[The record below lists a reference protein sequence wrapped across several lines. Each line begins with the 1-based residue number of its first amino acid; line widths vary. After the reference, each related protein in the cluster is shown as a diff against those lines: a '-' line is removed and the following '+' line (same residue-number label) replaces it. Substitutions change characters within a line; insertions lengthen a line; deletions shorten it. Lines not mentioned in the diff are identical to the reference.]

1 MQPREAAVFE
11 RDYYTTPPRACIG
24 VIFIPIFHILY
35 RREEP
40 VMRRK
45 LNPSGRYCLYLR
57 KSRADRE
64 HYAQDTDVLARH
76 EHILMEL
83 AQEMQISITKIFRE
97 VVSGDTIAA
106 RPEVQRLLSEVEEG
120 LWDGVLVVE
129 VERLARGDTIDQGI
143 ISRSFTYS
151 HTLIITPTKIYDP
164 DDEFDSEYFEFG
176 LFMSRREY
184 KTINR
189 RLNRGR
195 EQSAAEGKYTG
206 NKAPYG
212 YERVKLH
219 GEKGFS
225 LSPIPQQADI
235 VRMIFTWYVHECGV
249 SIIVRKLND
258 MHIPAANGGD
268 WTYSSV
274 QGILENPVYVGMI
287 RRHHRPAV
295 KTVKDGSVSICRPR
309 SSDAQLYPGR
319 HPAIVDQ
326 ELFDAA
332 QKKRAMNFTHPVPAV
347 YLSRNPLAGLV
358 VCAQCGRKMVRR
370 PYYNGRGDS
379 LICYHT
385 NCPQISSPLYLVEQE
400 IINGLR
406 SIMDDQLN
414 SNVIVY
420 EDAGSLEV
428 KEQLLRDTEKELK
441 NLQDQKIRVY
451 DLLEQGIYSTEVFLE
466 RSASVAEKITAAEAT
481 TEKLQAEIREERARQ
496 ENRKQFVP
504 RCEHLLSHYDE
515 LDVEEKNACLKELL
529 EKVEYN
535 KTEKNKRGEGGN
547 ANFTLHLFPRIFSAD
562 KG

>member
-1 MQPREAAVFE
+1 
-11 RDYYTTPPRACIG
+11 
-24 VIFIPIFHILY
+24 
-35 RREEP
+35 
-40 VMRRK
+40 MRRK

-64 HYAQDTDVLARH
+64 QYTQDTDVLSRH

-83 AQEMQISITKIFRE
+83 ARKMQISVTKIFRE
-97 VVSGDTIAA
+97 VVSGDTISA
-106 RPEVQRLLSEVEEG
+106 RPEVQRLLSEVDDG

-143 ISRSFTYS
+143 ISRTFTYS
-151 HTLIITPTKIYDP
+151 HTLIITPTKVYDP

-195 EQSAAEGKYTG
+195 EQSSIEGKFVG

-212 YERVKLH
+212 YERMKLK
-219 GEKGFS
+219 GEKGFT
-225 LSPIPQQADI
+225 LSPLPDQASV
-235 VRMIFTWYVHECGV
+235 VRMIFDWYVNECGV
-249 SIIVRKLND
+249 SLIVRRLND
-258 MHIPAANGGD
+258 MQLPAANGGD

-274 QGILENPVYVGMI
+274 QGILENPVYIGMI
-287 RRHHRPAV
+287 RRQYRPAV
-295 KTVKDGSVSICRPR
+295 KTVKNGSVSTCRPR
-309 SSDAQLYPGR
+309 SGSASLYPGR
-319 HPAIVDQ
+319 HPAIVEK

-332 QKKRAMNFTHPVPAV
+332 QKKRGMNFTHPVPSV

-358 VCAQCGRKMVRR
+358 VCARCGRKMVRR

-385 NCPQISSPLYLVEQE
+385 NCPQISSPLYLVERE

-406 SIMDDQLN
+406 SIMHDQLN
-414 SNVIVY
+414 NHVIIY
-420 EDAGSLEV
+420 EDTGSLDA
-428 KEQLLRDTEKELK
+428 KEILLQNSEKELQ
-441 NLQDQKIRVY
+441 NLQEQKTRIY
-451 DLLEQGIYSTEVFLE
+451 DLLEQGVYTTDVFLE
-466 RSASVAEKITAAEAT
+466 RSAAIAEKIDVTDRSI
-481 TEKLQAEIREERARQ
+481 EKLKTEIRKERARQ
-496 ENRKQFVP
+496 ENRKQFIP
-504 RCEHLLSHYDE
+504 RCEHLLSHYDN

-535 KTEKNKRGEGGN
+535 KTDRNKRGEGDN
-547 ANFTLHLFPRIFSAD
+547 PNFTLHLFPRIFSDD

>member
-1 MQPREAAVFE
+1 
-11 RDYYTTPPRACIG
+11 
-24 VIFIPIFHILY
+24 
-35 RREEP
+35 
-40 VMRRK
+40 MRRK

-64 HYAQDTDVLARH
+64 HYTQDTDVLSRH

-83 AQEMQISITKIFRE
+83 AQKMQISITKIFRE
-97 VVSGDTIAA
+97 VVSGDTISA
-106 RPEVQRLLSEVEEG
+106 RPEVQRLLSEVDDG

-143 ISRSFTYS
+143 ISRTFTYS

-195 EQSAAEGKYTG
+195 EQSAIEGKYTG
-206 NKAPYG
+206 NKPPYG
-212 YERVKLH
+212 YERVKLR
-219 GEKGFS
+219 GEKGFT
-225 LSPIPQQADI
+225 LSPIPDQANV
-235 VRMIFTWYVHECGV
+235 VRMIFNWYVNECGV
-249 SIIVRKLND
+249 SLIVRRLND
-258 MHIPAANGGD
+258 MRFPAANGGD

-274 QGILENPVYVGMI
+274 QGILENPVYIGMI
-287 RRHHRPAV
+287 RRKFRPAV
-295 KTVKDGSVSICRPR
+295 KTVKDGSVSVCRPR
-309 SSDAQLYPGR
+309 AQDVQIYPGR
-319 HPAIVDQ
+319 HPAIIDQ
-326 ELFDAA
+326 ELFNAA
-332 QKKRAMNFTHPVPAV
+332 QKKRGMNFTHPVPSI

-358 VCAQCGRKMVRR
+358 VCARCGRKMVRR
-370 PYYNGRGDS
+370 PYYNGRGDT

-385 NCPQISSPLYLVEQE
+385 NCPQVSSPLYLVEQE

-406 SIMDDQLN
+406 SIMNDQIN

-420 EDAGSLEV
+420 EDAGSLEA
-428 KEQLLRDTEKELK
+428 KEQILRNTEKELQG
-441 NLQDQKIRVY
+441 LLEQKTRVY
-451 DLLEQGIYSTEVFLE
+451 DLLEQGIYTTEVFLE
-466 RSASVAEKITAAEAT
+466 RSASVAEKITVAEASIGKL
-481 TEKLQAEIREERARQ
+481 EKEIQEERARQ
-496 ENRKQFVP
+496 ENRKQFIP

-535 KTEKNKRGEGGN
+535 KTERNRRGEGEK

>member
-1 MQPREAAVFE
+1 
-11 RDYYTTPPRACIG
+11 
-24 VIFIPIFHILY
+24 
-35 RREEP
+35 
-40 VMRRK
+40 MRRNLK
-45 LNPSGRYCLYLR
+45 PFGRYCLYLR

-83 AQEMQISITKIFRE
+83 AKKLNITITKIFRE

-106 RPEVQRLLSEVEEG
+106 RPEVQQLLSEVEDG

-184 KTINR
+184 KAINR
-189 RLNRGR
+189 RLSRGR
-195 EQSAAEGKYTG
+195 EQSAIEGKFIG
-206 NKAPYG
+206 NKPPYG
-212 YERVKLH
+212 YERVKLR
-219 GEKGFS
+219 GEKGFT
-225 LSPIPQQADI
+225 LSPIPDQANV
-235 VRMIFTWYVHECGV
+235 VRMIFNWYVHEFGI
-249 SIIVRKLND
+249 SLIVRRLND
-258 MHIPAANGGD
+258 MHIPAATGGD

-274 QGILENPVYVGMI
+274 QHILENPVYIGMI
-287 RRHHRPAV
+287 CWHRRPAV
-295 KTVKDGSVSICRPR
+295 KTVKDGAVKICRPR
-309 SSDAQLYPGR
+309 SAEFQLYPGR
-319 HPAIVDQ
+319 QPAIIEK

-332 QKKRAMNFTHPVPAV
+332 QKKRGMNFSHPVPSI

-358 VCAQCGRKMVRR
+358 ICAQCGRKMVRR

-385 NCPQISSPLYLVEQE
+385 NCHQISSPLYVVERE
-400 IINGLR
+400 IINGLH
-406 SIMDDQLN
+406 SIMNDQIN

-420 EDAGSLEV
+420 EDTGSLEA
-428 KEQLLRDTEKELK
+428 KEHLLQSAEKELK
-441 NLQDQKIRVY
+441 NLQDQKTRVY
-451 DLLEQGIYSTEVFLE
+451 DFLEQGVYTTEVFLE
-466 RSASVAEKITAAEAT
+466 RSASIAEKITAAEKSVERL
-481 TEKLQAEIREERARQ
+481 EKEIREEQARQ
-496 ENRKQFVP
+496 ENRKQFIP

-529 EKVEYN
+529 EMVEYN
-535 KTEKNKRGEGGN
+535 KTERNKRGEGDK
-547 ANFTLHLFPRIFSAD
+547 ANFTLHLYPRIFSAD